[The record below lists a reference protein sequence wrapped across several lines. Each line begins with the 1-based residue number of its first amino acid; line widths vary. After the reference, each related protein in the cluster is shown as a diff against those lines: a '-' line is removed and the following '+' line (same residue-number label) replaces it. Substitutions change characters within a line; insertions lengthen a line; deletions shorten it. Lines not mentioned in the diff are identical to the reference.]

1 MKRLFLLVCLI
12 MIGESAKGICLGSNE
27 RLFLKNLSKRR
38 KANHY
43 DLKLKRPRQYIK
55 ETKLNFEPNIEALKK
70 GAVQY
75 SLQNFTDKEIGQFLK
90 TGLGNLDFHGFSKM
104 KKMALAVSKFLL
116 VLPNQRPKVFTLKK
130 VTALEYLKKVIP
142 DLKRVRVKM
151 DTDECPTGNTELTT
165 IVKVGPIK
173 LGEMTFKSQ
182 SKSLNLENLKFPDG
196 NIRAL
201 NQLEAIFSPS
211 YENVLGIPQR
221 VQVEIM
227 APIKKVFNGV
237 TLVGKY
243 YSWGD
248 KHTLAVTYSIMGVR
262 VKELPYLPWKVL
274 KLALRKEMFKRIQ
287 FMGNN
292 FL

>member
-1 MKRLFLLVCLI
+1 MKNFFYLVGFII
-12 MIGESAKGICLGSNE
+12 MSVVAKGACLGSSE
-27 RLFLKNLSKRR
+27 RLFLKSLAIR
-38 KANHY
+38 KVPNHY
-43 DLKLKRPRQYIK
+43 KFGLNGSRVYMK
-55 ETKLNFEPNIEALKK
+55 EKKLNFVPNLKALEK

-90 TGLGNLDFHGFSKM
+90 TGLGKLDFHKFSKM
-104 KKMALAVSKFLL
+104 KKMALAVSKFML
-116 VLPNQRPKVFTLKK
+116 VLPNQRPKVFNLKK
-130 VTALEYLKKVIP
+130 VTALEHLKKVMP
-142 DLKRVRVKM
+142 DLKSAKLKM
-151 DTDECPTGNTELTT
+151 DTDKCPIGNTELTT

-182 SKSLNLENLKFPDG
+182 SKSLNLENLASPEG
-196 NIRAL
+196 NIRAR
-201 NQLEAIFSPS
+201 NHLEAIFHPS
-211 YENVLGIPQR
+211 YENVLGVPER

-227 APIKKVFNGV
+227 EPIKKVFNGV
-237 TLVGKY
+237 TLIGKY
-243 YSWGD
+243 YSWGN

-274 KLALRKEMFKRIQ
+274 KLALRNEMFKRIQ